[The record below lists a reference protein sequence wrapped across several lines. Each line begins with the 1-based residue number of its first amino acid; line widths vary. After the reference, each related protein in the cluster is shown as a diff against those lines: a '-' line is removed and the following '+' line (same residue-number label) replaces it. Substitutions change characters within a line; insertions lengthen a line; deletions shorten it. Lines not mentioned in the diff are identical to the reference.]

1 MIGVRGPGLACLLPV
16 MPPRRLKQ
24 AGGGEDR
31 ATVAFR
37 FEVDTSNHVRVQST
51 CCIAGR
57 RNHDLVVLVH
67 KPGTGILIFGTI
79 QKD

>member
-37 FEVDTSNHVRVQST
+37 FEVDTSNHLPVAS
-51 CCIAGR
+51 
-57 RNHDLVVLVH
+57 
-67 KPGTGILIFGTI
+67 PGAEITI
-79 QKD
+79 SLYWSISQAREF